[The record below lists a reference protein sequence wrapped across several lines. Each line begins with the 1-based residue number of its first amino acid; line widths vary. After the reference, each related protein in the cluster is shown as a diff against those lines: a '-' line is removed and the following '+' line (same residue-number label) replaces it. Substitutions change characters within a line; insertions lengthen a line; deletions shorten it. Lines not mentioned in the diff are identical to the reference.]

1 MPNMGAG
8 GEGGGGILDFL
19 RDNPQFQ
26 AIRAMVQG
34 NPQILQP
41 MLAELQR
48 QGWQHF
54 SPRHFAVQTPIYCSN
69 FLTMHIIDDLI
80 DQQISF

>member
-1 MPNMGAG
+1 MSMTWRALLGCPYVTGG

-48 QGWQHF
+48 QARPLHATH
-54 SPRHFAVQTPIYCSN
+54 R
-69 FLTMHIIDDLI
+69 LT
-80 DQQISF
+80 S